1 MRSAAAG
8 GSTAASGDG
17 RGPDPKSLDTI
28 QAAALGAMSPQRAR
42 GSHISCKKGA
52 RTADAAEAAGLT
64 SAPQHASRRRRV
76 GCSRRHWCGISAWR
90 QGAPDGQSGASPDP
104 PS

>member
-28 QAAALGAMSPQRAR
+28 QAAALGAM
-42 GSHISCKKGA
+42 
-52 RTADAAEAAGLT
+52 DT
-64 SAPQHASRRRRV
+64 SAAK
-76 GCSRRHWCGISAWR
+76 R
-90 QGAPDGQSGASPDP
+90 QPH
-104 PS
+104 